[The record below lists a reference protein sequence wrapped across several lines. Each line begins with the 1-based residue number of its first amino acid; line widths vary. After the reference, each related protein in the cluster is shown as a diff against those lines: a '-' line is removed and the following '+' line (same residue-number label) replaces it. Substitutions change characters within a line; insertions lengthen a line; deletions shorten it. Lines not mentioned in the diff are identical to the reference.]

1 MDGMIIILNLV
12 YYITYVQLIAIHNIG
27 TCAQLHISNT
37 YISKLLS
44 ILCECDNYITTFI
57 STFTNNTQH

>member
-1 MDGMIIILNLV
+1 MNGMIIILNLV
-12 YYITYVQLIAIHNIG
+12 YYNTYAVWLMVIHNIG

-37 YISKLLS
+37 YISKLLF

-57 STFTNNTQH
+57 STFTNNT

>member
-1 MDGMIIILNLV
+1 MV
-12 YYITYVQLIAIHNIG
+12 IHNIG

-37 YISKLLS
+37 YISKLLF

-57 STFTNNTQH
+57 STYTNNT